1 MPNRTCVLF
10 LRMNLTMHVL
20 WLIDV
25 LLIVYLSLYLIV
37 EWKVNAV
44 VPTPYM
50 DEVFHYPMTV
60 HYFRGNCSDESVYS
74 LGNITYWDPKITT
87 FPGLYIVGSL

>member
-1 MPNRTCVLF
+1 
-10 LRMNLTMHVL
+10 MNLTMHVL
-20 WLIDV
+20 WLIDI